1 MLLLLLVFSVDVF
14 IVSINNV
21 VVAIAS
27 VFTAVAAIVNDSL
40 LRNAAAPNY
49 PALNIILIT
58 F

>member
-1 MLLLLLVFSVDVF
+1 MVFSVDVF
-14 IVSINNV
+14 IVTINNV

-27 VFTAVAAIVNDSL
+27 VFAAVAAIVIDTL
-40 LRNAAAPNY
+40 LRYAAAPNY